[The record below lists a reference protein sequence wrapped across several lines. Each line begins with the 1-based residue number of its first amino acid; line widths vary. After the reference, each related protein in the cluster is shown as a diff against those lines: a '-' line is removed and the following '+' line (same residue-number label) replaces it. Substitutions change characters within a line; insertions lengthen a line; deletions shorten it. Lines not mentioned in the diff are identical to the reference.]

1 VIRAVLDTNVIVSS
15 VIGDGAPAI
24 LMRRARAGHFAAVIS
39 GYILEEM
46 WRVMVDKFAFDE
58 PEVEEIL
65 LHIANAS
72 DVVPLFETANMWCGD
87 TADNPVVETAIQGK
101 ADVLVTGD
109 KRLLATGGLPIRVV
123 TAAAFL
129 AELDHAA
136 Q

>member
-1 VIRAVLDTNVIVSS
+1 MIRAVLDTNVIVSS
-15 VIGDGAPAI
+15 VIGDGAPAV
-24 LMRRARAGHFAAVIS
+24 LMRRARAGRFTAVIS

-46 WRVMVDKFAFDE
+46 WRVMVDKLAFDAA
-58 PEVEEIL
+58 EVEKIL

-72 DVVPLFETANMWCGD
+72 DVIPLFETASMWCGD
-87 TADNPVVETAIQGK
+87 AADNPVVETAIQGR

-109 KRLLATGGLPIRVV
+109 RRLLGTSGLPIRAV